1 MAQPAAG
8 VFPPRRWRS
17 GIAAWV
23 AYLLAFVS
31 LTGGDPR
38 PDFRGRLA
46 VLRGSWRKDLETRR
60 LEGSAAAHDRRF
72 AALLLAARDALP
84 PGTPGIALVAPG
96 IPDWGGLYLGVYLF
110 APTPVLL
117 APARVPPGW
126 LVLVYGLGEPARG
139 RVVRRFPD
147 GALVDPNPNPNS

>member
-8 VFPPRRWRS
+8 VLPPSRRWS

-23 AYLLAFVS
+23 AYVLAFVS

-38 PDFRGRLA
+38 PEVRGRLA
-46 VLRGSWRKDLETRR
+46 TLRRSWSKDLETRR
-60 LEGSAAAHDRRF
+60 LEGLAAAHDRRF

-84 PGTPGIALVAPG
+84 PETPGVALHAPG
-96 IPDWGGLYLGVYLF
+96 IPEWGGLYLGVYLF
-110 APTPVLL
+110 APTPVLI

-126 LVLVYGLGEPARG
+126 LVLSYGPDEPAGG
-139 RVVRRFPD
+139 RVVRRFAD
-147 GALVDPNPNPNS
+147 GALIDPNPNP